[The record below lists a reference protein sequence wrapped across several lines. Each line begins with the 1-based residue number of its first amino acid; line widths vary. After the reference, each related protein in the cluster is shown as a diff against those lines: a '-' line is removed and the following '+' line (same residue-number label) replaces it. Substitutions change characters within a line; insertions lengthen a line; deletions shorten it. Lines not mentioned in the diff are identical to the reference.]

1 MILLMRQ
8 REFHEL
14 LWHSLEKVIQS
25 FNACYDCRESFFAA
39 FITPRKTI
47 DSSLFQLYLLGFLKI
62 LSKDT
67 PSCQRRDVV

>member
-1 MILLMRQ
+1 MNCFGILLKKSYNLLMLVTI
-8 REFHEL
+8 EF
-14 LWHSLEKVIQS
+14 
-25 FNACYDCRESFFAA
+25 CRESFFAV